1 MIHKKDICCPNCKCN
16 NIVKNGRRSNGDQ
29 RWRCNECKKSF
40 QLDYRY
46 NANQPG
52 IGQKI
57 DNQIL
62 NSSGVRDT
70 ARILQIN
77 PNTVVNHLK
86 KRAKNRKSVPD
97 R

>member
-1 MIHKKDICCPNCKCN
+1 MSHTQEIGCTNCKCTD
-16 NIVKNGRRSNGDQ
+16 IVKNGHRPNGDQ
-29 RWRCNECKKSF
+29 RRKCNKCKKSF
-40 QLDYRY
+40 QLEYRY

-52 IGQKI
+52 MAQKI

-70 ARILQIN
+70 ARILNIN

-86 KRAKNRKSVPD
+86 KRT
-97 R
+97 

>member
-1 MIHKKDICCPNCKCN
+1 MIHKQDICCPSCNCN
-16 NIVKNGRRSNGDQ
+16 DIVKNGHHPNGDQ
-29 RWRCNECKKSF
+29 RFRCKKCKKSF
-40 QLDYRY
+40 QLKYRY

-52 IGQKI
+52 MGQKI

-86 KRAKNRKSVPD
+86 KKSPKP
-97 R
+97 

>member
-1 MIHKKDICCPNCKCN
+1 MIHKKDICCPNCNCN
-16 NIVKNGRRSNGDQ
+16 NIVKNGHRSNGDQ

-52 IGQKI
+52 MSQNI

-86 KRAKNRKSVPD
+86 KRAKNRKSVSD